1 MALIGGIMK
10 MYHSME
16 TTQLEQHTRR
26 LLWRDMDARKEP
38 DTCVIQWLSLGNRPL
53 GTNATVALRK
63 TAEMVQEKYPQE
75 AKIIRDKNYIDNI
88 IESVGD
94 RKRAESV
101 TQNIEKLV
109 DIGGFKIKGCTIS
122 GSQNEEIPSE
132 TYAPTEKVLLETR

>member
-1 MALIGGIMK
+1 

-53 GTNATVALRK
+53 GTNSTVALRK
-63 TAEMVQEKYPQE
+63 TAKMAKEKYPQE

-122 GSQNEEIPSE
+122 GSQNEEIPSG